1 MRSAME
7 LFDGTADAA
16 PLQRYAEGSDPGDK
30 FYASLYL
37 GLYAEAEGDTAAARK
52 YIKSAAE
59 SRYARSSGDYMA
71 DLARVHVTR
80 RGW

>member
-1 MRSAME
+1 MRLDRLPPPPLPPPPLPQELLRVGRDRRPVMRSAME

-37 GLYAEAEGDTAAARK
+37 GLV
-52 YIKSAAE
+52 SA
-59 SRYARSSGDYMA
+59 
-71 DLARVHVTR
+71 
-80 RGW
+80 

>member
-37 GLYAEAEGDTAAARK
+37 GLV
-52 YIKSAAE
+52 SA
-59 SRYARSSGDYMA
+59 
-71 DLARVHVTR
+71 
-80 RGW
+80 